1 MDQGDELQLVTGLRV
16 VEDPALHAHRL
27 RPHTRGTGDRGAL
40 LPGQGL
46 CVGLDHGAD
55 FTQHRTRGRGIARIV
70 EEEDLAGLAAQHGAL
85 EITRD
90 QDHGIGGV
98 GADQM
103 LGLCHVRW
111 PRRDLEP
118 G

>member
-55 FTQHRTRGRGIARIV
+55 FT
-70 EEEDLAGLAAQHGAL
+70 
-85 EITRD
+85 RD